1 VRDELEK
8 LGGNAAA
15 YTEIIAPLYPEVF
28 GPVQAEESRDT
39 STPQSATKRVLT
51 SVETEPS
58 MLHNIDDRLTSTK
71 GRAEI
76 LLRMSALSQQIEQAG
91 QQQRLS
97 EKETEELLHN
107 LDALSYAVNTKDLNP
122 LEIAAIKRRMK
133 SIVSKLPPQQ

>member
-1 VRDELEK
+1 
-8 LGGNAAA
+8 
-15 YTEIIAPLYPEVF
+15 
-28 GPVQAEESRDT
+28 
-39 STPQSATKRVLT
+39 
-51 SVETEPS
+51 
-58 MLHNIDDRLTSTK
+58 
-71 GRAEI
+71 
-76 LLRMSALSQQIEQAG
+76 MSALSQQIEQAG